1 MTQRNKNKH
10 AEITDKVINHGI
22 VTFNPVS
29 MELCSQQ
36 YSVPMPY
43 YDELSIDSTDLV
55 ELIDDLIGQWTDD
68 LRADIPIDDFDTAI
82 GITIEAMD
90 SFYNVTVD
98 LFYNDFDKAV
108 AVAEDLDISD
118 EEIYNHVTQSYIYDN
133 EED

>member
-1 MTQRNKNKH
+1 MQRSSGKH

-22 VTFNPVS
+22 VTFNPIT
-29 MELCSQQ
+29 MEQCTQQ
-36 YSVPMPY
+36 YSVPTLY
-43 YDELSIDSTDLV
+43 YDELPIDSTDLV
-55 ELIDDLIGQWTDD
+55 KLIDDLIGQWTDD

-90 SFYNVTVD
+90 SFYDVTVD
-98 LFYNDFDKAV
+98 LFYNDFNKAV
-108 AVAEDLDISD
+108 ATAEDLDVPS